1 MTCGDVR
8 GVIAAYVDGELGGAQ
23 RLRVSRHLVEC
34 GECAREESGLRELGE
49 MLRGAAR
56 LSPVPMDGLEGLAP
70 GVVSR
75 IRAEDRQ
82 SFRAKF
88 DRVFED
94 WHWVAVG
101 SGAFSAA
108 FISVVFVFT
117 ILYSPTTQAR
127 QMNERVG
134 TLYVMVVPEDGQG
147 EPVILEFE
155 RALGSPKRDHRYAV
169 PASFGWK
176 AEQLLV
182 TALDSSLM
190 RHGGSVTVFDDYA
203 HHPTEIE
210 ATMRAAREVVGD
222 GRLIIA
228 FQAHHYYRT
237 AMFVDEFGAALGLAD
252 DVVVLEVFAPGEEAI
267 PGASGQTL
275 ASRVPL
281 PSDHVVFEPSW
292 SAVAGHLASRAR
304 PGDLV
309 MTLGAGDIHLI
320 ALEVL
325 DLLRQRQ
332 GSA

>member
-8 GVIAAYVDGELGGAQ
+8 GVIAAYVDGELAGAQ

-190 RHGGSVTVFDDYA
+190 RHGGSVSFRELSDADREEVA
-203 HHPTEIE
+203 GILNEI
-210 ATMRAAREVVGD
+210 
-222 GRLIIA
+222 GRLRS
-228 FQAHHYYRT
+228 QAPARRPGGVTNVSGMHLYIS
-237 AMFVDEFGAALGLAD
+237 
-252 DVVVLEVFAPGEEAI
+252 DVVT
-267 PGASGQTL
+267 ASGL
-275 ASRVPL
+275 
-281 PSDHVVFEPSW
+281 
-292 SAVAGHLASRAR
+292 
-304 PGDLV
+304 
-309 MTLGAGDIHLI
+309 
-320 ALEVL
+320 
-325 DLLRQRQ
+325 
-332 GSA
+332 